1 MAERKVMIGPRVRRM
16 RLERGLTQKQMA
28 EELGIS
34 TSYLNLIERNQR
46 PVTVQLL
53 LKLGQSYDIDLQRFA
68 VDDEAR
74 VAALLKETFGDPLF
88 ARSGVT
94 NQDIQDMAAAS
105 PVGGEAV
112 FALFRSYRELVD
124 NALNLAEGLSD
135 TDKLGE
141 VAALRLLS
149 QHSQQRWGVV
159 LLAWRSVEDNKSMS
173 CGDVVS
179 GNDLIIVTLAR
190 LDVGDFPSW
199 LCE

>member
-141 VAALRLLS
+141 VAALRLAS
-149 QHSQQRWGVV
+149 EEVQ
-159 LLAWRSVEDNKSMS
+159 
-173 CGDVVS
+173 
-179 GNDLIIVTLAR
+179 
-190 LDVGDFPSW
+190 DFIQF
-199 LCE
+199 LV